1 MDTSTHSSF
10 DMWFHPG
17 PVSWH
22 NLSTLFALFCCSLSV
37 CSALSILKFRLIFA
51 QHPSER
57 ESWKMRACCGWKL
70 ALQTVCFISQ
80 YWTRLTSSSFL
91 CVCAK
96 AALFK
101 EPMQPLPLP
110 LPPLL
115 LLCWYAEFP
124 ATQHKEPFSPPAARS
139 GSRVFHQLL
148 SKLWRRQARM
158 YYNWPAEWLNA
169 SQLENSA
176 ARSSGHEFFILR
188 ARDERVEI

>member
-10 DMWFHPG
+10 DMWFLPG

-51 QHPSER
+51 QHPSKR

-91 CVCAK
+91 CVCVRQSRFIQRA
-96 AALFK
+96 
-101 EPMQPLPLP
+101 QPLPFC
-110 LPPLL
+110 
-115 LLCWYAEFP
+115 LCRRCCYADTPNF
-124 ATQHKEPFSPPAARS
+124 
-139 GSRVFHQLL
+139 QLL
-148 SKLWRRQARM
+148 SI
-158 YYNWPAEWLNA
+158 
-169 SQLENSA
+169 SA
-176 ARSSGHEFFILR
+176 AFFSSSCSLWV
-188 ARDERVEI
+188 ARFSPASLKALKTPGQNVL